1 MVTVDQQTRLREPGF
16 ASKGKRLARSSSRGD
31 DGSLPPIREGQ
42 ASRDGSLQQRDAL
55 GRGGQQRSGRSQSRG
70 PPLGAE
76 SGARDNSLP
85 PLMRPQPAAEVVT
98 KPPRR
103 LPHKVESSGRPYPD
117 AATPPR
123 YATGQPRA
131 APSRQPAEVVKAPA
145 ESIAAEPARQQP
157 PVQSQRRSAGTSGD
171 GSRGR
176 ARQPPFA
183 VEHDSPTTRT
193 QAPPRPNAGA
203 NADGPLSRPAAPVG
217 VDEVGGSDQLL
228 ACPHCARTFNAK
240 AHAKH
245 VPLCVKVFEKSRKT
259 FKAVEQR
266 MPKEAIQAS
275 RQAQRGQRTKGPT
288 KAAATAGPGSDKL
301 NTKWK
306 QQSEAFRAAIKDAR
320 VVEQYRREGKSL
332 SNLPQPRQTPA
343 ELDDRVP
350 CPHCGRRF
358 GQQQA
363 ERHIPHCAKAKV
375 RPNPPPRAPQAA
387 GSQQRQPNR
396 R

>member
-1 MVTVDQQTRLREPGF
+1 MVTVEQTRLREPGF

-31 DGSLPPIREGQ
+31 DGSLPPIREGN
-42 ASRDGSLQQRDAL
+42 ASRDGSLQHRDVL
-55 GRGGQQRSGRSQSRG
+55 HRGGQQRISRSQSRG
-70 PPLGAE
+70 PTLGPD

-85 PLMRPQPAAEVVT
+85 PLMRPQPAAPEAAM

-103 LPHKVESSGRPYPD
+103 LPHKVESSGRAYPD
-117 AATPPR
+117 AGTPPR
-123 YATGQPRA
+123 YSTGQQRVGDRVA
-131 APSRQPAEVVKAPA
+131 APQPADSREVGKANA
-145 ESIAAEPARQQP
+145 ETIQGRQQP
-157 PVQSQRRSAGTSGD
+157 TNGQRRAAGSGGD

-183 VEHDSPTTRT
+183 EHESIATRV
-193 QAPPRPNAGA
+193 QAPGRPTAAGG
-203 NADGPLSRPAAPVG
+203 DGALSRPAVPVG
-217 VDEVGGSDQLL
+217 VDEAGGDDHLL
-228 ACPHCARTFNAK
+228 PCPHCQRTFNAK

-275 RQAQRGQRTKGPT
+275 KVAQRGQRTKAAN
-288 KAAATAGPGSDKL
+288 KADAPGDKKL
-301 NTKWK
+301 NTKWRH
-306 QQSEAFRAAIKDAR
+306 QSEAFRAAIKDAR

-332 SNLPQPRQTPA
+332 SNLPQPRRTPA

-363 ERHIPHCAKAKV
+363 DRHIPSCAKAKA
-375 RPNPPPRAPQAA
+375 RPNPPPRAAQGTA